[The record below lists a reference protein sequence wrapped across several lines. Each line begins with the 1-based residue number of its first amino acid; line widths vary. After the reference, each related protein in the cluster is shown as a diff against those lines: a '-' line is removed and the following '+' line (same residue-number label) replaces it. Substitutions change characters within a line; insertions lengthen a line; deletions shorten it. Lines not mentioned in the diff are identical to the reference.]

1 MSTHD
6 GGELYHQLPSEII
19 MEILSYLEF
28 EAKLC
33 SRKSSTFFKYYFGRF
48 RTGNICFLF
57 KNLCWDQTRVEESFE
72 RQVINIELCAND
84 GKRIDLIEG
93 EKSNILKPNLQKHN
107 TKEKVM
113 ENLERTFKN
122 VDTDLVKSIQ
132 LSSDYLPEYV
142 SQWALK
148 KFPSLEN
155 IYIRCDYYSNS
166 DYGLSSL
173 ASLIARCRNLKKLTL
188 DCIDSSS
195 LIEHFIEIS
204 KNTPQLEYFK
214 NKSLTSIFTAS
225 EIFENWKNL
234 KEIYSVIYLIRGEI
248 TEDPTSEQVVESFA
262 AINKLKHLEKITLHG
277 ERIEGFGVPFCENV
291 TTLRL
296 SLSYA
301 EFSDYLMDSISKNSQ
316 LKELSFEN
324 GGYRENLTRLN
335 PETFKQLE
343 TFKMLSITNELAEH
357 FSKFDSIKKLSIKY
371 AEIDQFGLESLLKL
385 PKLEKVIYSKG
396 FNALELALPQNGKI
410 VFEKLKC

>member
-1 MSTHD
+1 MSTH

-33 SRKSSTFFKYYFGRF
+33 SGKSSTFFKYYFGRF

-107 TKEKVM
+107 TEEKVI

-122 VDTDLVKSIQ
+122 VDTDLVKSIH
-132 LSSDYLPEYV
+132 LSSDDLPEYV

-148 KFPSLEN
+148 KFTSSEN
-155 IYIRCDYYSNS
+155 INIRCDYYSNS

-173 ASLIARCRNLKKLTL
+173 ASLIAKCRNLKKLTL

-214 NKSLTSIFTAS
+214 NKSLTSIFTAP
-225 EIFENWKNL
+225 EIFENWKNI

-262 AINKLKHLEKITLHG
+262 AINKLKYLEKMVL
-277 ERIEGFGVPFCENV
+277 

-324 GGYRENLTRLN
+324 GGYRENLTRLT

-343 TFKMLSITNELAEH
+343 TFKMFSITNELAEH
-357 FSKFDSIKKLSIKY
+357 FSKFESIKKLSIKY

-396 FNALELALPQNGKI
+396 FNALEFDLPQNGKI
-410 VFEKLKC
+410 VFEKLKS